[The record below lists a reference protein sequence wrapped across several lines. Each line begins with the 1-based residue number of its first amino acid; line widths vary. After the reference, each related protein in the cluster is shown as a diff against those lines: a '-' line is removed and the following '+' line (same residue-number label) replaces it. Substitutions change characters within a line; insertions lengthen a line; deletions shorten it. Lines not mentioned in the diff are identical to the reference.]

1 MNKKIFCIIFVMI
14 LIYINAELTGFE
26 IQLDDNPF
34 EEYSDA
40 HYVIILTNNNFSHS
54 DMGAI
59 HAISHYY
66 FVNRY
71 DGNEI
76 NK

>member
-40 HYVIILTNNNFSHS
+40 HYVQFPTITLLTGM
-54 DMGAI
+54 MGM
-59 HAISHYY
+59 
-66 FVNRY
+66 
-71 DGNEI
+71 
-76 NK
+76 K